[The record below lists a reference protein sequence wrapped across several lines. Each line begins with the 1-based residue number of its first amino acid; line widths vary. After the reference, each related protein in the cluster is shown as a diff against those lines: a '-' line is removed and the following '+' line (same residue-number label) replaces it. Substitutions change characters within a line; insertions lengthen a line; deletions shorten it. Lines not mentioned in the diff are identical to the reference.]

1 MFTDT
6 TFFQVSKTI
15 LGTLVTDASH
25 DIATEIKLP
34 SFKIQSFEEKEDEN
48 SPPIV
53 KFTQDALHR
62 THSEKFDHSKEKMLE
77 NCQLKHPKIVEI
89 GKSLSEPNENKPLI
103 KQDSKES
110 TRDWFKK
117 QLSVN
122 HHYLKDLKM
131 PLNSISHRNA
141 MLNIKRYKLK
151 ASSCPDIFKNSMI
164 TVNEQEEV
172 SSY

>member
-1 MFTDT
+1 MVKKASEDNTD
-6 TFFQVSKTI
+6 
-15 LGTLVTDASH
+15 
-25 DIATEIKLP
+25 IKYP
-34 SFKIQSFEEKEDEN
+34 SFKSNSLEHDERNDDN

-53 KFTQDALHR
+53 KFTNELQR
-62 THSEKFDHSKEKMLE
+62 THSEKFDQNKDKMLD
-77 NCQLKHPKIVEI
+77 NCQLKNPKLGRIR
-89 GKSLSEPNENKPLI
+89 KSFSETKEDKPLI

-110 TRDWFKK
+110 RRDWFKK

-122 HHYLKDLKM
+122 HHYLRDLKM
-131 PLNSISHRNA
+131 PLNSIGHRNA

-172 SSY
+172 RELLLSFCHL